1 MLLNVYYKNTLS
13 EQDDGILQNTDN
25 ANEGKFV
32 IVLVSS
38 SMAKGEMSR
47 YFVLEKR

>member
-13 EQDDGILQNTDN
+13 EQDDGILQNTDTY
-25 ANEGKFV
+25 EGKFV